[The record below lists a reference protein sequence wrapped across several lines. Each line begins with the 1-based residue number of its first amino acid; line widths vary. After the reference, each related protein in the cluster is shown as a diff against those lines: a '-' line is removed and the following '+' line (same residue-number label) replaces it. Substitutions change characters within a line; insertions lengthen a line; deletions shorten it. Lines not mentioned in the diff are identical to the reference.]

1 MEHNLFSTGGA
12 GKQGNF
18 MMDDSSLSEMESD
31 GFEIEGAK
39 NMQPIFNKGGSQ
51 Q

>member
-1 MEHNLFSTGGA
+1 MEHSLFSTGGA

-31 GFEIEGAK
+31 GFEIEDVK
-39 NMQPIFNKGGSQ
+39 NMQPIFNKGGS
-51 Q
+51 